1 MPKTVAIFIFDEVEV
16 LDFAGPYEVFAVTG
30 AQTQAFEVFT
40 VAETDQPVRARNGLM
55 VLPTH
60 SFATAPRAD
69 IIVVPGGYG
78 TRPLLQNER
87 VIDWV
92 RKMDQEA
99 QLTLSVCTGSLLLGR
114 AGLLDGLTATTHH
127 LAFEE
132 LRKCAPNSE
141 IREGARLVDN
151 GRIVTSAG
159 VSAGIDMSFHIVA
172 RELGQEAAE
181 KIARYI
187 EYPWPRAGMDQGPTS

>member
-69 IIVVPGGYG
+69 IVVIPGGYG
-78 TRPLLQNER
+78 TRPLLQKQN

-114 AGLLDGLTATTHH
+114 AGLLDGLAATTHH

-172 RELGQEAAE
+172 RELGQEAAQ

-187 EYPWPRAGMDQGPTS
+187 EYPWPRAGMDTGPTA

>member
-1 MPKTVAIFIFDEVEV
+1 MPKTVAIFLFDEVEV

-40 VAETDQPVRARNGLM
+40 VAETDQPVRARNGLV

-69 IIVVPGGYG
+69 IVVIPGGYG
-78 TRPLLQNER
+78 TRPLLQNEN
-87 VIDWV
+87 VIAWV
-92 RKMDQEA
+92 RRADQEA
-99 QLTLSVCTGSLLLGR
+99 RLTLSVCTGSLLLGR
-114 AGLLDGLTATTHH
+114 AGLLDGLAATTHH

-187 EYPWPRAGMDQGPTS
+187 EYPWPRAGSGPTA

>member
-1 MPKTVAIFIFDEVEV
+1 MPKTVAIFLFDEVEV

-55 VLPTH
+55 VVPTY

-69 IIVVPGGYG
+69 IVVIPGGYG
-78 TRPLLQNER
+78 TRPLLQNEG
-87 VIDWV
+87 VIAWV

-114 AGLLDGLTATTHH
+114 AGLLDGLAATTHH

-132 LRKCAPNSE
+132 LRKCAPYSE

-159 VSAGIDMSFHIVA
+159 VSAGIDMSFHVVA
-172 RELGQEAAE
+172 RELGQETAE

-187 EYPWPRAGMDQGPTS
+187 EYPWPRAGSGPTA